1 MHDGSGGDRSD
12 GDVSDAELRVRT
24 PNADRMGGCLAQS
37 VKESQGPILSRKT
50 NATND
55 GQRLTTARAGVL
67 APQVSEE
74 ERKMMQKIDPEAMQ
88 PTTMQSFDYS
98 DRNPVVN
105 ELGEGGGQIA
115 APEAAESR
123 VTPEG
128 PEVSADEGL
137 QY

>member
-1 MHDGSGGDRSD
+1 
-12 GDVSDAELRVRT
+12 
-24 PNADRMGGCLAQS
+24 
-37 VKESQGPILSRKT
+37 
-50 NATND
+50 
-55 GQRLTTARAGVL
+55 
-67 APQVSEE
+67 
-74 ERKMMQKIDPEAMQ
+74 MMQKIDPEAMQ

-105 ELGEGGGQIA
+105 EWGEGGGQVA